1 MTDDND
7 DGHVV
12 KDEPAAAD
20 PERREPIKMST
31 LPSSYTL
38 SLDSLSEGQRRRR
51 HRHIP
56 NVDGFWKLYNREE
69 SKEDLSAA
77 RRFKCRV
84 AAQQ

>member
-1 MTDDND
+1 M
-7 DGHVV
+7 
-12 KDEPAAAD
+12 
-20 PERREPIKMST
+20 

-38 SLDSLSEGQRRRR
+38 FLNSLREGQRRRR

-56 NVDGFWKLYNREE
+56 NVDGFWKLYNKE

>member
-1 MTDDND
+1 MAE
-7 DGHVV
+7 
-12 KDEPAAAD
+12 DEPAAAD
-20 PERREPIKMST
+20 PERREPIEMST

-38 SLDSLSEGQRRRR
+38 FLDSLSEGQRRRR

-56 NVDGFWKLYNREE
+56 NVDGFWKLYNREW
-69 SKEDLSAA
+69 KEDLSVA